1 MPSNVTKKMPEITL
15 GQKNALTAYTAE
27 QHVLHGQTINNLLR
41 AEQTCPEVDILEGMM
56 TTGYTPNVLYRALEN
71 ANVRV
76 EAGIICDGAFLST
89 TSDMSY
95 FMGFTATDLAILVIK
110 NCAYIPSIDVVE
122 ILGNQNDEREYILPR
137 NLPLQVRGIQHYS
150 QNDFTCFLTNH
161 NLQDE
166 ISAQELIDIQHI
178 NTITVYEVE
187 PTKLIAEK

>member
-1 MPSNVTKKMPEITL
+1 MPKLTPE
-15 GQKNALTAYTAE
+15 QENALTAYKTGK
-27 QHVLHGQTINNLLR
+27 HVLNGQTINNLLR
-41 AEQTCPEVDILEGMM
+41 AGQNCHEVNILEKMM
-56 TTGYTPNVLYRALEN
+56 TKGRTPNVLYRALEN

-95 FMGFTATDLAILVIK
+95 LMGFTATDLAILVIK
-110 NCAYIPSIDVVE
+110 NCANIPSIDVVG

-137 NLPLQVRGIQHYS
+137 NLQLQVMNTHNYS
-150 QNDFTCFLTNH
+150 RNNFTCFLTNH

-166 ISAQELIDIQHI
+166 ISAQELIDIKNI

-187 PTKLIAEK
+187 PIK